1 MSEHKDKEE
10 ITNEA
15 VEETKTIIKEQT
27 QENPL
32 NKLLSANPTMASIV
46 LMVLLLGGGGASVGA
61 LFGDSYVSKVE
72 FIQYQTDAERKND
85 IAHKEL
91 EKVITSRVLENVDA
105 KVDKAVDKA
114 RKISKEDR
122 DEAINDL
129 KNYWDLKFDLLI
141 QELRKD
147 KKTR

>member
-10 ITNEA
+10 TINED

-61 LFGDSYVSKVE
+61 LFGDNYVSKVE

>member
-10 ITNEA
+10 TINED
-15 VEETKTIIKEQT
+15 VEETKTIVKEQT

-32 NKLLSANPTMASIV
+32 NKLLSSNPTMASIV

-61 LFGDSYVSKVE
+61 LFGDNYVSKVE